1 MKSFVWHFLWRRLLA
16 LVPLGLGISLFVFLV
31 LRLGDADAALAY
43 VRLSGLPPTEDVLRE
58 VRAELGLNLPLWQ
71 QYLRWLSEAM
81 QGNWGVSYVSG
92 TSALGEILQYL
103 PATLQLTLGAMALT
117 VLGSVVLG
125 TVAALYRD
133 GWPDYVLRI
142 FSFSAVSMPSYWL
155 GFLLILLFAR
165 YWNILPAMGNEGAL
179 SMILPICTLAFM
191 TLGLSARLVRAAL
204 LEHMHSRAV
213 MYARSRG
220 LSSWQRGI
228 HIGRNAAI
236 PVLTALSMYFGEL
249 LGGAVIVESIFNWP
263 GVGRYVI
270 SAIYNHDYPVIQAFT
285 LVMTGVFV
293 CINLLVDCLY
303 VWIDPRM
310 RLPRERKKSLFS
322 ASWGGSDA

>member
-1 MKSFVWHFLWRRLLA
+1 MLRFIARRLLA
-16 LVPLGLGISLFVFLV
+16 LIPLSLGISLFVFLV

-43 VRLSGLPPTEDVLRE
+43 VRLSGLPPTQEVLE
-58 VRAELGLNLPLWQ
+58 QVRLELGLNLPLWQ
-71 QYLRWLSEAM
+71 QYLYWLGEAV
-81 QGNWGVSYVSG
+81 QGNWGLSYVSG
-92 TSALGEILQYL
+92 KSALGEILKYL
-103 PATLQLTLGAMALT
+103 PATMGLTLGAMALT
-117 VLGSVVLG
+117 VVGSVILGVL
-125 TVAALYRD
+125 AAVYRD
-133 GWPDYVLRI
+133 RWPDYLLRI

-165 YWNILPAMGNEGAL
+165 YWQVLPAMGQSGF
-179 SMILPICTLAFM
+179 SSYILPVCTLSFM
-191 TLGLSARLVRAAL
+191 TLGLSSRLVRAAV

-213 MYARSRG
+213 TFARSRG
-220 LSSWQRGI
+220 LSSWQVGL

-285 LVMTGVFV
+285 LVMACVFL
-293 CINLLVDCLY
+293 CINVLVDCAYAAL
-303 VWIDPRM
+303 DPRV
-310 RLPRERKKSLFS
+310 RVQSLRKKSLFG
-322 ASWGGSDA
+322 AGA